1 MPGVPRHFA
10 LEGST
15 LYHFA
20 WGWPRQNPPLLG
32 HCMGLPWQIHKA
44 CPALDW
50 GVQGHGSAGPGTL
63 PGT

>member
-15 LYHFA
+15 LYHIA
-20 WGWPRQNPPLLG
+20 WGRPRQNPPLLG

-44 CPALDW
+44 CPALW
-50 GVQGHGSAGPGTL
+50 GLHENQLKAPL
-63 PGT
+63 DAQAPM